1 MGLKGEEEVR
11 REEDGREEVERASGA
26 GMEREAAGVMA
37 MGVMAM
43 EETEVVEVE
52 VEEGSLNERLRGLAA
67 SIPKILSIFA
77 RSSAEFGS

>member
-1 MGLKGEEEVR
+1 MGLEGEEEVR

-37 MGVMAM
+37 MGVMA
-43 EETEVVEVE
+43 TEVVEEE

>member
-1 MGLKGEEEVR
+1 MGLEGEEEVR
-11 REEDGREEVERASGA
+11 REEDGREEAERASGA
-26 GMEREAAGVMA
+26 GMECEAAGVMA

-43 EETEVVEVE
+43 EETEVVAD
-52 VEEGSLNERLRGLAA
+52 EGSLNERLRGLAA